1 MTSIWLIQIYK
12 LFSNSELKIKFNK
25 ICDNAIKKSVLYY
38 QIVNTIK
45 LRLTPFL
52 HDSIILYYLYIYM
65 RKQIVSVMKKKDIKI
80 LLVDDEQDILE
91 IVGYNLSQEGY
102 QVVTATTGK
111 EAIVKAKKE
120 LPQLIIMDV
129 MMPEM
134 DGMEACEAI
143 RKLPEL
149 SNVLITFLTARS
161 EDYSQVAGFDA
172 GADDYITKP
181 IKPKLLVSK
190 VKALLRRLKSDEHA
204 SETLNVG
211 GIEVNREEY
220 KIIKEGVEIVLPRKE
235 FELFYLLASKPGK
248 VFKREEILDKVWGNE
263 VIVGGRTIDVHIRKL
278 REKIGEDLFKTIKGV
293 GYKLEV

>member
-1 MTSIWLIQIYK
+1 MYK
-12 LFSNSELKIKFNK
+12 
-25 ICDNAIKKSVLYY
+25 
-38 QIVNTIK
+38 
-45 LRLTPFL
+45 
-52 HDSIILYYLYIYM
+52 LYYLYICGAIK
-65 RKQIVSVMKKKDIKI
+65 RQQHMKKKDIKI

-91 IVGYNLSQEGY
+91 IVGYNLEQEVY
-102 QVVTATTGK
+102 QIITASNGK
-111 EAIVKAKKE
+111 EAVSKAKKE
-120 LPQLIIMDV
+120 NPHLIIMDV

-134 DGMEACEAI
+134 DGMEACENI
-143 RKLPEL
+143 RKIPEL
-149 SNVLITFLTARS
+149 NSTIITFLTARN

-190 VKALLRRLKSDEHA
+190 VKALLRRLKNDEKS
-204 SETLNVG
+204 SESLKVG
-211 GIEVNREEY
+211 DIEINREEY
-220 KIIKEGVEIVLPRKE
+220 KIINNGKEIILPRKE

-278 REKIGEDLFKTIKGV
+278 REKIDEDLFKTIKGV